1 MIEKYPYRWVEKP
14 VDQNQ
19 EHIRLFYKDSNV
31 CVALVSPP
39 IKYVFGVEF
48 LVEMRSK
55 NSNQIKKAFKKEI
68 DFYLVEKEEP
78 DPWKYAKYH
87 CGTSAN
93 LYSEIHWSFYAHKG
107 NTMTFHNIAKLYGIN
122 INTIRLVRHGNAEI
136 PILETFRN
144 NRERF
149 DSYQSMQAPNKFS
162 NAKQIAVFSP
172 YRNTLA
178 LFLGIWDIT
187 GYIENI
193 NLPEFVHSLIDKY
206 SFPQNWHKEVC
217 WYSLEYNSILDE
229 LSERLVIDWGKSTL
243 SWVQIKDKPIIE
255 IKGINSVGDFK
266 SYDQISLSYLE
277 LKRIVNFQSSN
288 ITWVTALSNIN
299 GIYLIRE
306 KISGKLYVGSAYG
319 GKGIFGRWQSYANS
333 GHGGNKELS
342 DLEPNNFE
350 FSILEILPST
360 FSAEEV
366 IEKENRWKK
375 KLGTRQNGLNSN

>member
-1 MIEKYPYRWVEKP
+1 MNKYCWQEKP

-19 EHIRLFYKDSNV
+19 EHIKLFYKDSNV

-48 LVEMRSK
+48 LVEKGSN
-55 NSNQIKKAFKKEI
+55 NSNQIINTLKKEI
-68 DFYLVEKEEP
+68 DFYLVEKREP
-78 DPWKYAKYH
+78 NPWEYAKYH
-87 CGTSAN
+87 CSTSSN
-93 LYSEIHWSFYAHKG
+93 LYSEIHWSFHPE
-107 NTMTFHNIAKLYGIN
+107 NRETMTFYNIVKLYGID
-122 INTIRLVRHGNAEI
+122 IDTIRLVRHGNAEI

-149 DSYQSMQAPNKFS
+149 DTYQSMQAPNKFS
-162 NAKQIAVFSP
+162 DAKRIAVFSP

-193 NLPEFVHSLIDKY
+193 NLPKSVHSLIDKH

-217 WYSLEYNSILDE
+217 WYNLNYNSILDE
-229 LSERLVIDWGKSTL
+229 LTGRLVVDWGKSTL
-243 SWVQIKDKPIIE
+243 SWVQTKDKPVIE
-255 IKGINSVGDFK
+255 IKGKNSIGDFK
-266 SYDQISLSYLE
+266 SYDQINLSYPE
-277 LKRIVNFQSSN
+277 LRRIINYQSSN

-306 KISGKLYVGSAYG
+306 KVSGKLYVGSAYG

-333 GHGGNKELS
+333 GHGGNIELM

-350 FSILEILPST
+350 ISILEILPST

-375 KLGTRQNGLNSN
+375 KLGARQNGLNRN